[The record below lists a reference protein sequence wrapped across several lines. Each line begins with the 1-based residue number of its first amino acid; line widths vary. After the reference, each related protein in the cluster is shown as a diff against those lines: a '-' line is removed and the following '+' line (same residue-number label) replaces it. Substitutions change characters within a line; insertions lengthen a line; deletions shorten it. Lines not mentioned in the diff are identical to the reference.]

1 MLTENTQVSKYP
13 SQQKSRLQMATQISQ
28 IPLKQGLG
36 RIRASI
42 VIGVPIVVIMELVLA
57 SSFLS

>member
-1 MLTENTQVSKYP
+1 
-13 SQQKSRLQMATQISQ
+13 MATQSSQ

-36 RIRASI
+36 RIRAGI